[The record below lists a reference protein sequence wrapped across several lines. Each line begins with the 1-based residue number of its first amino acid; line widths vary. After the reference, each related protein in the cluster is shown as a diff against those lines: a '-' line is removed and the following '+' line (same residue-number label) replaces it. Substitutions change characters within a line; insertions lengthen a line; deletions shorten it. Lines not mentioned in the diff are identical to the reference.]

1 MTLTQL
7 SLGPRALTSHTVALA
22 VLGAGSWTSAPR
34 RCRERWSSVCTTSA
48 PRTASPTSR
57 KPQENLSA
65 EAWRCVVRY
74 LWGGRISHRPALLAY
89 HDTLLAIGDGKC
101 GFTLSTIERSVH
113 AAAVGKLTAASVVDK
128 DTENS
133 IKAHLTQR
141 SAGYDK
147 MAKLRALP
155 ERSNRARF
163 ARLWQLGR
171 PDNLAKK
178 LGGMCVFF
186 ACQIWLMEFKNY
198 NEVRRLSTPLTA
210 IRPLCE
216 SSLRRLTAV
225 AATASHSALA

>member
-1 MTLTQL
+1 MLWYGRCWAQDP
-7 SLGPRALTSHTVALA
+7 GRVHIGGVARD
-22 VLGAGSWTSAPR
+22 GAA
-34 RCRERWSSVCTTSA
+34 SVRHLRHA
-48 PRTASPTSR
+48 QHHLRHVSR
-57 KPQENLSA
+57 KTLA

>member
-1 MTLTQL
+1 M
-7 SLGPRALTSHTVALA
+7 
-22 VLGAGSWTSAPR
+22 
-34 RCRERWSSVCTTSA
+34 RC
-48 PRTASPTSR
+48 PIP
-57 KPQENLSA
+57 L
-65 EAWRCVVRY
+65 
-74 LWGGRISHRPALLAY
+74 GGRISHRPALLAY

-155 ERSNRARF
+155 EGSNRARF